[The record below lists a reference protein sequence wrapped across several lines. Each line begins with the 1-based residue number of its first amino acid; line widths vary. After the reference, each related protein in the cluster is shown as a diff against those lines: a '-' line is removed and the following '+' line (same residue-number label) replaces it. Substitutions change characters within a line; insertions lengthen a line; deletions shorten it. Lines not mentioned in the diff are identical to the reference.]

1 MNLYF
6 PQISQS
12 FNTESTE
19 FFHREHK
26 DCILCLSF
34 RRNLKETMIL
44 IKLKISRWL
53 RRLHRFLTQR
63 AQRIH
68 REHIDCILCLSFR
81 RNIKESYD
89 FDKINS
95 FSRIPQIAQIF
106 NTESTEFFHREH
118 KDWILCL
125 SFRRNLKEF
134 MIL

>member
-1 MNLYF
+1 VDLYF
-6 PQISQS
+6 PQISQI

-26 DCILCLSF
+26 DWILCLSF
-34 RRNLKETMIL
+34 RRNL
-44 IKLKISRWL
+44 
-53 RRLHRFLTQR
+53 
-63 AQRIH
+63 
-68 REHIDCILCLSFR
+68 
-81 RNIKESYD
+81 KESYD

-95 FSRIPQIAQIF
+95 FSRITQIAQSF

-134 MIL
+134 MIISSILSFG

>member
-26 DCILCLSF
+26 DCILCLS
-34 RRNLKETMIL
+34 L
-44 IKLKISRWL
+44 
-53 RRLHRFLTQR
+53 
-63 AQRIH
+63 
-68 REHIDCILCLSFR
+68 R

>member
-1 MNLYF
+1 MIFDKINSF
-6 PQISQS
+6 SRIPQIAQI

-34 RRNLKETMIL
+34 RRN
-44 IKLKISRWL
+44 
-53 RRLHRFLTQR
+53 
-63 AQRIH
+63 
-68 REHIDCILCLSFR
+68 
-81 RNIKESYD
+81 IKESYD

-95 FSRIPQIAQIF
+95 FSLIPQISQIF

-134 MIL
+134 MILVNLKVSRGLG